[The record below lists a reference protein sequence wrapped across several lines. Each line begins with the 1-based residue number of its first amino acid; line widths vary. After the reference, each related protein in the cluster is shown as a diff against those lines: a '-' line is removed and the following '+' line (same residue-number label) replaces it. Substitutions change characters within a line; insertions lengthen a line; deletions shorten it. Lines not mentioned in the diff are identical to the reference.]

1 MTEVEEVKSIRGRV
15 KGTGGEL
22 ANNRR
27 DEVVAEMI
35 KEEVCNDDDPAFDVT
50 ESERELP
57 KMRHAYRKIQD
68 INYLR

>member
-1 MTEVEEVKSIRGRV
+1 
-15 KGTGGEL
+15 
-22 ANNRR
+22 
-27 DEVVAEMI
+27 MI
-35 KEEVCNDDDPAFDVT
+35 KEEVCNDDPAFDVT